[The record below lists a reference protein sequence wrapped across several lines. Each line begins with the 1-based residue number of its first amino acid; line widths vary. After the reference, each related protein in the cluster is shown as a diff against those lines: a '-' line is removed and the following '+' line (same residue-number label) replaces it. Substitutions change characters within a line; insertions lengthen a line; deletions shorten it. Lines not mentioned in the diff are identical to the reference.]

1 MIFCMPLFFLKKIL
15 LENHLFDMERVIV
28 CFSVKRST
36 IFSGNVN
43 IIKRLYQFCRVI
55 HYEYR
60 VGVGVRYSFF
70 FTSIRNYVQLLEHE
84 KVRKK

>member
-1 MIFCMPLFFLKKIL
+1 MIFCMPLFFFKKIL

-36 IFSGNVN
+36 VFSGNVN

-70 FTSIRNYVQLLEHE
+70 FLLP
-84 KVRKK
+84 